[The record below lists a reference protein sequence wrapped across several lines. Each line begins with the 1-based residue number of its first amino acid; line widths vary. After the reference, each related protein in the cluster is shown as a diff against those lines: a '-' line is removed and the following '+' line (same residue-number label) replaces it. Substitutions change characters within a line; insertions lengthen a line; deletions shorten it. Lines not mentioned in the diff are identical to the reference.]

1 MPVILC
7 VGCGKDVSDKVNN
20 RINLCSDA
28 SLSVLMTWK
37 DIFMQKCPEPGHDYK
52 CHLNTA
58 I

>member
-7 VGCGKDVSDKVNN
+7 VGCGKDVSDKVND
-20 RINLCSDA
+20 RRNLCGDA

-37 DIFMQKCPEPGHDYK
+37 YIFLRKITVPGHNYK
-52 CHLNTA
+52 CHLNAA